1 MAVAS
6 TEALWS
12 LAKVDLKG
20 NVKSFYQFPAAERPG
35 AAIYASDG
43 NYYGVSQATNASTG
57 YVYRVTPAGV
67 PTKLHGFPAKTFAGY
82 LAMPLLEA
90 GDGNLYGATPYGG
103 ANGTGAIYKL
113 TLGGQYTL
121 LYSFPK
127 GNLGG
132 PTALIEGSDGNLYG
146 ATLGAVRQEG
156 YSQLFRIGKS
166 GQYAVVDDMKDVRR
180 DGACQCSL
188 AQGSDGIVYGTAAGG
203 GIYGGGLYFA
213 LDAGQPNLRRGRSI
227 STRGRVGWAPR
238 CRSGVPTCCR
248 RRCDSTGP
256 PRRRFPTAG
265 PTTYWRRCRQ
275 GRPADRLRLPRQGGR
290 LPRARGSVCSSAAG
304 GKAQKDEGKA
314 DCQSACRLST
324 CPNRNRYGRWNW

>member
-1 MAVAS
+1 
-6 TEALWS
+6 
-12 LAKVDLKG
+12 
-20 NVKSFYQFPAAERPG
+20 
-35 AAIYASDG
+35 
-43 NYYGVSQATNASTG
+43 
-57 YVYRVTPAGV
+57 
-67 PTKLHGFPAKTFAGY
+67 
-82 LAMPLLEA
+82 
-90 GDGNLYGATPYGG
+90 
-103 ANGTGAIYKL
+103 
-113 TLGGQYTL
+113 
-121 LYSFPK
+121 
-127 GNLGG
+127 
-132 PTALIEGSDGNLYG
+132 
-146 ATLGAVRQEG
+146 
-156 YSQLFRIGKS
+156 
-166 GQYAVVDDMKDVRR
+166 VRR

-324 CPNRNRYGRWNW
+324 CPIGIATAGGTGSPRKVRSGCSAAWRAPVQSSCEAG